1 MSLRRKVL
9 QGSGLMMGGQMLG
22 LGMSFIR
29 NIIVARLI
37 STDDFGI
44 ASTFFISISLF
55 EMISNLSVDRLLV
68 QAEDGDGPEFQA
80 TAQAFQALRGAAN
93 SLLMFLLAWPF
104 SRLFDIPQALW
115 AFQCVALVPLI
126 RGFVHLDPKRLHR
139 EMRFGR
145 DVLSE
150 LLPQT
155 VALAL
160 AWPLAKWFG
169 NYAAM
174 LWLLVAQA
182 AAMVIVSQV
191 TSVRRYAW
199 AWNRALF
206 ARMAKFG
213 WPLLLNG
220 VLMFL
225 IWQGDRVLVGS
236 AYDMTQLALY
246 SVAMTVTAA
255 PTDLLSRASS
265 VVLLPPLA
273 RAQNNAERFAE
284 LYGFLAQALS
294 LGGIVVAVFFII
306 LGPGLVELLYGA
318 RYAGVGPFI
327 GWFAVMQMLR
337 LIRTVPTTA
346 ALAKGD
352 TIACLL
358 ANFGRAAC
366 LPLLVMLAFC
376 EQPLVWLVVAGCL
389 GELLALIIILQRV
402 SVAHGLKRITSLG
415 PAGISLC
422 AVLASGVAVPAIDAP
437 LGLRSLS
444 TLIGIL
450 AASLMAFL
458 AFFPD
463 LRKEIASML
472 QSTSTI
478 GVRFFS
484 CKVSPKS

>member
-1 MSLRRKVL
+1 
-9 QGSGLMMGGQMLG
+9 MGGQMLG

-150 LLPQT
+150 LLPQA

-169 NYAAM
+169 NYAAV

-182 AAMVIVSQV
+182 AAMVLVSHI
-191 TSVRRYAW
+191 TAVRRYAW

-206 ARMAKFG
+206 TRMARFG

-220 VLMFL
+220 LLMFL
-225 IWQGDRVLVGS
+225 IWQGDRILVGS

-246 SVAMTVTAA
+246 SVAMTVTSP
-255 PTDLLSRASS
+255 PTELLTKASS
-265 VVLLPPLA
+265 FVFLPPLA
-273 RAQNNAERFAE
+273 RAQTNIGRFAE
-284 LYGFLAQALS
+284 LYAMVVQALN
-294 LGGIVVAVFFII
+294 LGGITFAALFII
-306 LGPGLVELLYGA
+306 LGPGIVELLYGS
-318 RYAGVGPFI
+318 RYADVGPLI

-337 LIRTVPTTA
+337 LVRVAPTIA
-346 ALAKGD
+346 ALAFGD
-352 TIACLL
+352 TVACLL
-358 ANFGRAAC
+358 ANLGRAAC
-366 LPLLVMLAFC
+366 FPALVFLAFSG
-376 EQPLVWLVVAGCL
+376 QPLVRFVVVGCIGEVLALALLLGRTKRLHRLSVGLSLRPLLLSSGAVMGAGAIAAANGPNLSVAAVAG
-389 GELLALIIILQRV
+389 
-402 SVAHGLKRITSLG
+402 
-415 PAGISLC
+415 AGC
-422 AVLASGVAVPAIDAP
+422 VVVLSC
-437 LGLRSLS
+437 
-444 TLIGIL
+444 L
-450 AASLMAFL
+450 AALL
-458 AFFPD
+458 LFPD
-463 LRKEIASML
+463 FRRRLISAKEIPSA
-472 QSTSTI
+472 
-478 GVRFFS
+478 
-484 CKVSPKS
+484 

>member
-9 QGSGLMMGGQMLG
+9 QGSGLMMGGQVLG
-22 LGMSFIR
+22 QGMSFVR

-68 QAEDGDGPEFQA
+68 QAEDGDDPEFQA
-80 TAQAFQALRGAAN
+80 TAQAFQVLRGAAN

-150 LLPQT
+150 MLPQT
-155 VALAL
+155 LALAL
-160 AWPLAKWFG
+160 AWPLARWFG
-169 NYAAM
+169 NYAAV

-182 AAMVIVSQV
+182 AAMVLVSHI
-191 TSVRRYAW
+191 TAVRRYAW
-199 AWNRALF
+199 AWNRTLF
-206 ARMAKFG
+206 ARMARFG

-220 VLMFL
+220 LLMFL
-225 IWQGDRVLVGS
+225 IWQGDRILVGS

-246 SVAMTVTAA
+246 SVAMAVTAT
-255 PTDLLSRASS
+255 PTDLLNRASS

-273 RAQNNAERFAE
+273 RAQKNKDRFREIYAV
-284 LYGFLAQALS
+284 LAQALS
-294 LGGIVVAVFFII
+294 LGGISVAVSFII
-306 LGPGLVELLYGA
+306 LGQGIVELLYGA
-318 RYAGVGPFI
+318 RYVGVGPFI
-327 GWFAVMQMLR
+327 RWFAVMQMLR

-352 TIACLL
+352 TFACLL
-358 ANFGRAAC
+358 ANLGRAAC
-366 LPLLVMLAFC
+366 LPVMLFFAISGR
-376 EQPLVWLVVAGCL
+376 PLVWLVIAGCF
-389 GELLALIIILQRV
+389 GEALALIIILQRV
-402 SVAHGLKRITSLG
+402 SVAHGLNRKTCLG

-422 AVLASGVAVPAIDAP
+422 A
-437 LGLRSLS
+437 
-444 TLIGIL
+444 IL
-450 AASLMAFL
+450 AAGAATRIVEQSLGLIPFGVVAGILLASFL
-458 AFFPD
+458 AGLFLLRGFRCHFFE
-463 LRKEIASML
+463 LIKLKNVLSR
-472 QSTSTI
+472 
-478 GVRFFS
+478 
-484 CKVSPKS
+484 

>member
-182 AAMVIVSQV
+182 AAMVLVSHI
-191 TSVRRYAW
+191 TAVRRYAW

-352 TIACLL
+352 TVACFT
-358 ANFGRAAC
+358 ANVARAAC
-366 LPLLVMLAFC
+366 LPVLVILATSTR
-376 EQPLVWLVVAGCL
+376 PLEWLAVAGCVGEVAAL
-389 GELLALIIILQRV
+389 GTILMRMRV
-402 SVAHGLKRITSLG
+402 RHGLASNIAII
-415 PAGISLC
+415 PAIFSLC
-422 AVLASGVAVPAIDAP
+422 ATMSAGAATLVTKQGIGLDRLSALCGVLVTSF
-437 LGLRSLS
+437 LGGLL
-444 TLIGIL
+444 
-450 AASLMAFL
+450 
-458 AFFPD
+458 FFPH
-463 LRKEIASML
+463 LRFHLFVLMRKPTLLSARTDSR
-472 QSTSTI
+472 QQ
-478 GVRFFS
+478 G
-484 CKVSPKS
+484 P